1 MTKSNEKELRV
12 IGKPIPKLDPK
23 IRVSGEMVY
32 GHAIT
37 LPNMLYGAIL
47 RTKYP
52 VAEIESIDTKKAK
65 ELAGVSCVITADDVD
80 VNNISYKR
88 DHPIL
93 KKGEANCIRDEI
105 VAVAAESKQIAQ
117 KALSLI

>member
-1 MTKSNEKELRV
+1 MKNNFKV
-12 IGKPIPKLDPK
+12 IGKPTAKLDAK
-23 IRVSGEMVY
+23 IRVSGKAVY
-32 GHAIT
+32 GHDIK

-52 VAEIESIDTKKAK
+52 VAEIESIDTSKAK
-65 ELAGVSCVITADDVD
+65 KLEGVACVITADDVD

-93 KKGEANCIRDEI
+93 KKGEIGRAH
-105 VAVAAESKQIAQ
+105 V
-117 KALSLI
+117 